1 MGRVGCPPNKSESMK
16 FVQIGTEKVCEPR
29 DGKLFCIALR
39 LLSKGRFTLQWRSP
53 PVMNSRGILKFDWPR
68 AILLSSG
75 GIHYGQEFFGGE
87 HCTWMKK

>member
-39 LLSKGRFTLQWRSP
+39 SLSKDRFTLRWRSP
-53 PVMNSRGILKFDWPR
+53 TVMNSRGFQNLIGREQHSCPVVVYTTVKSPLVEN
-68 AILLSSG
+68 IVHG
-75 GIHYGQEFFGGE
+75 
-87 HCTWMKK
+87 